1 MYFRIVQIEFTAT
14 LSKSDTIDTG
24 AYKPAKLVL
33 NTVIKMQRNKFSLNF
48 YTNVLN
54 TNFEATPGL
63 IRIKNIG
70 IKFGTVTINQLANTT
85 SSVELKLSDIFG
97 TILCAISSVRTT
109 IPGDKNASAMTDG
122 TTVTIYLHNNTNSVG
137 TMWIYYIIVGVLK

>member
-1 MYFRIVQIEFTAT
+1 MRKNEFC
-14 LSKSDTIDTG
+14 
-24 AYKPAKLVL
+24 
-33 NTVIKMQRNKFSLNF
+33 LNF
-48 YTNVLN
+48 YTGVRN

-85 SSVELKLSDIFG
+85 SSVELKLSDTFG

-137 TMWIYYIIVGVLK
+137 TMWIYYIIVGALK